1 MSSSQLR
8 KQKIKGF
15 EQKILNQSLCDI
27 RFYDKLAD
35 YLLECCHA
43 EAKPNTLSFFSFFPL
58 FILSFIATGPS
69 TASFLLT
76 IFCLLIHQI
85 LDIANK
91 KQAYRLSKFS
101 LATYFI
107 DHLFDSLSCCY
118 IVFIIS
124 RLLSLN
130 GQSILSAVFFFGML
144 PFYLHHLAMYN
155 NDYMVFPIV
164 SPTTEGILQI
174 RQALYLPKYFS
185 SQQPF
190 ILLYSRQKYSKV
202 CLFIKFTLVLPP
214 FGSFILFFKISMQ
227 LSKENG

>member
-1 MSSSQLR
+1 MSSSQQR

-43 EAKPNTLSFFSFFPL
+43 EAKPNTLSLFSFLPL
-58 FILSFIATGPS
+58 FILSFIVTGPS

-130 GQSILSAVFFFGML
+130 GQSILTAVFFFGML

-155 NDYMVFPIV
+155 NEYMVFPMI
-164 SPTTEGILQI
+164 SPTTEGIVWI

-185 SQQPF
+185 LQ
-190 ILLYSRQKYSKV
+190 LLSTLRCSRQKYSKG
-202 CLFIKFTLVLPP
+202 CLSIRFILALPP
-214 FGSFILFFKISMQ
+214 YGCFILFSRICT
-227 LSKENG
+227 LSSRENA